1 MFCILTNCHLE
12 RYDNDL
18 SKKFLYHPPNKIY
31 NKQKVVVI
39 KNQFQL
45 NFLKKKSLKNVFT
58 LPFLPILLLTKKKK
72 LKCTYLL

>member
-1 MFCILTNCHLE
+1 MFCKLTNCHLE

-45 NFLKKKSLKNVFT
+45 NF
-58 LPFLPILLLTKKKK
+58 
-72 LKCTYLL
+72 